1 MGGQQ
6 DVDDR
11 YRGHFAHSKK
21 DHAPQG
27 GRRRG
32 ARPPSRREIRPLRPL
47 GQEERRS
54 FLDAVSSLSHQVR
67 TANTTGKIQELR
79 SQVSSGEYRVDA
91 REVAARMLLMEV
103 DE

>member
-1 MGGQQ
+1 MLMIGTEGISPIQKKTTLPRAAVGAERARRP
-6 DVDDR
+6 DGRYDR
-11 YRGHFAHSKK
+11 FAPS
-21 DHAPQG
+21 AP
-27 GRRRG
+27 
-32 ARPPSRREIRPLRPL
+32 LN
-47 GQEERRS
+47 QEERRS

-91 REVAARMLLMEV
+91 REVAARMLLMGV